1 VHNRTRKPVALSVLS
16 MPALI
21 LVALVCAMGTGW
33 SEAQQ
38 GAMQNCPQAGKWAT
52 SVWRGNDGTD
62 AQQALAT
69 CGEGRVAAA
78 YSIDFDTQTWS
89 RWFAGRPE
97 ISNLTALNDMQSV
110 MALGEAETP
119 SLAWAG
125 TSAQRDAMQNCPL
138 PGKWAISV
146 WSGQD
151 GTDAGQAL
159 ATCGVPGMAAA
170 YYLDAETQ
178 GWLRWFADKPELSNL
193 PPLNDMQGVLAL
205 GSTVDSISFVPDV
218 THSGDLVV
226 EGKETVTIEG
236 VKYFQQGNI
245 YVNDQAKL
253 VVRDS
258 QLMIGRGDVPTIHVY
273 IFVGPEASLEIEDS
287 AVFPEPTGLT
297 LVVIQSRGTIS
308 ITSSPTSIHL
318 LEVYEGSQ
326 ATITDSRVVFDIGGL
341 IQVSGGDT
349 RISNSIVGALGI
361 SIPAGS
367 RGEVVG
373 LKSGVYLESWDVHRD
388 LGVTDIPYDLTL
400 EKTYVLKD
408 TLPPGPY
415 ERGWILF
422 IDPQAQV
429 KVSHS
434 ELRKVFLS
442 FEDQKISLEDLKIGI
457 PSSLHYKTVEL
468 EDVTLTGEWG
478 IDLLSPNVADATIRN
493 SDFLFVQISGQA
505 TLNLIDSD
513 MVEFIPRDFYGTIV
527 CENVTWHNAG
537 EIVGGKPYHSMGND
551 FTIKG
556 GLTISPELRDHLQW
570 NTAQVT
576 REYEVQV
583 AGESGEAIR
592 GTLQVAG
599 KTFPTD
605 DAGKAVF
612 SLTFTGEDYL
622 RSREL
627 EVVGQH
633 ETIARREVDF
643 FSQTP
648 MRIEVS
654 GF

>member
-1 VHNRTRKPVALSVLS
+1 MRTRKPAISAVVAML
-16 MPALI
+16 ALI
-21 LVALVCAMGTGW
+21 LVALVWAMGVGS
-33 SEAQQ
+33 SEAQG
-38 GAMQNCPQAGKWAT
+38 GAMQSCPQAGRWAT
-52 SVWRGNDGTD
+52 SVWSGDDGTD
-62 AQQALAT
+62 AEQAFAT
-69 CGEGRVAAA
+69 CGEGRVAVA

-97 ISNLTALNDMQSV
+97 ISNLTALNDMQGV
-110 MALGEAETP
+110 MALGAAGTSGP
-119 SLAWAG
+119 ASAG
-125 TSAQRDAMQNCPL
+125 TSAQRDTMQDCPL

-146 WSGQD
+146 WSGQN
-151 GTDAGQAL
+151 GTDAEQAL
-159 ATCGVPGMAAA
+159 ATCGLPGVAVA
-170 YYLDAETQ
+170 YYLDPETQ
-178 GWLRWFADKPELSNL
+178 GWLRWFADKPEVSNL
-193 PPLNDMQGVLAL
+193 PPLDDRQGVLVL
-205 GSTVDSISFVPDV
+205 GSTLESVSFVPDV

-226 EGKETVTIEG
+226 EGKQTVTIED

-245 YVNDQAKL
+245 YVNDEAKL
-253 VVRDS
+253 VVRGS
-258 QLMIGRGDVPTIHVY
+258 QLMIGRGEVPTIHVY

-287 AVFPEPTGLT
+287 VVFPEPTGLT
-297 LVVIQSRGTIS
+297 LVVIQSSGTIS
-308 ITSSPTSIHL
+308 ITNSPTSIHL

-326 ATITDSRVVFDIGGL
+326 ATITDSRVVFKIGGL

-367 RGEVVG
+367 RGEAVG
-373 LKSGVYLESWDVHRD
+373 LKSGVYLESWDIHRD
-388 LGVTDIPYDLTL
+388 LGITDIPYDLTL

-429 KVSHS
+429 RVSHS

-442 FEDQKISLEDLKIGI
+442 FQDEKITLEDLKIGI
-457 PSSLHYKTVEL
+457 PSSLDYETVEL
-468 EDVTLTGEWG
+468 DDVTVTGEWG
-478 IDLLSPNVADATIRN
+478 IDMQSANIADATIRN

-513 MVEFIPRDFYGTIV
+513 MVEFIPRDFYGIVV

-537 EIVGGKPYHSMGND
+537 EIIGGKPYHSMGND

-556 GLTISPELRDHLQW
+556 SLTISPELRDHLQW
-570 NTAQVT
+570 HMAQVT

-583 AGESGEAIR
+583 AGESGEPIR
-592 GTLQVAG
+592 GTIRIAG

-612 SLTFTGEDYL
+612 SLLFTDEDYL

-627 EVVGQH
+627 EVVRQY
-633 ETIARREVDF
+633 ETIASREVDF

-648 MRIEVS
+648 IRIEVS